1 MSLSPSDP
9 LAAAAAIVTVWMCG
23 VTRVRAQLWGLSLQ
37 TALLATVC
45 VALGLAP
52 GAGHYLI
59 LAGTILLLKAL
70 AIPLFLAWSAGRL
83 GITRDQGTG
92 FGPTLSL
99 FAACG
104 VVAASYFLAPRFAVP
119 SMGNAGAAGV
129 ALALLLIGM
138 LLMITR
144 RLALSQVIAFL
155 VLENGIFLYG
165 LTQTHGMPLLLEM
178 GIAFEV
184 LVAVIIAGLVINRL
198 NRSFEHIDVTELRGL
213 RH

>member
-1 MSLSPSDP
+1 MSLTPIDL
-9 LAAAAAIVTVWMCG
+9 LAAGVAVLAVWVCG
-23 VTRVRAQLWGLSLQ
+23 VTRVRAQLWGLCLQ
-37 TALLATVC
+37 TGLLGGVC
-45 VALGLAP
+45 VVLSLRP

-59 LAGTILLLKAL
+59 LGVTVLLLKAV
-70 AIPLFLAWSAGRL
+70 AIPVFLAWSARRL
-83 GITRDQGTG
+83 GITRDTGTV
-92 FGPTLSL
+92 FGPTLAL

-104 VVAASYFLAPRFAVP
+104 ILAAAYFLAPELAVP
-119 SMGNAGAAGV
+119 EMGNSGAAGV

-178 GIAFEV
+178 AIAFEV
-184 LVAVIIAGLVINRL
+184 LVAVMIAGLVINRL